1 MMVQSLITTEPVAY
15 SGDDDDESEKEI
27 ALLDKS

>member
-27 ALLDKS
+27 FNDDN